1 LKIFVTT
8 KPQPF
13 LSAMDDWGT
22 DVSGVVRNVDATYLD
37 TFGRGRY
44 QGVTRDHWVELELPA
59 SAPSTGN
66 LYLLGTGWMHPTD
79 ATVNIA
85 LSQNSDP
92 APQGLSIETTDG
104 AGRWVVRKSGL
115 GFLAGKGKT
124 MVIDISHVFVPGA
137 PRKLR
142 LRTNLEIY
150 WDQLAW
156 AAGAATAIKVAT
168 APLRKADLLY
178 RGFSVMTSANPSSPE
193 IPDYNQLE
201 GTSQKW
207 RDLEGYYT
215 RHGDVRELID
225 KVDDRITIMN
235 AGDELRLEFS
245 ALPPPPLG
253 WKRDFVMVGD
263 GWIKDG
269 DYNCVFSNTVLPL
282 PYRAMKNYDKA
293 ASTLE
298 QDPAY
303 RLHPADWQNFHTR
316 YITPQWFQR
325 ALWN

>member
-1 LKIFVTT
+1 
-8 KPQPF
+8 
-13 LSAMDDWGT
+13 
-22 DVSGVVRNVDATYLD
+22 VRNADGNYLD

-59 SAPSTGN
+59 DAPLAGN
-66 LYLLGTGWMHPTD
+66 LYLIGTGWMHPTD

-92 APQGLSIETTDG
+92 QPRGLSIETLDATG
-104 AGRWVVRKSGL
+104 QWIVKKSGL

-124 MVIDISHVFVPGA
+124 MVIDLSHVFVSGA

-156 AAGAATAIKVAT
+156 ATGIENATTAGATVVTA

-178 RGFSVMTSANPSSPE
+178 RGFSVMKAANASSPE
-193 IPDYNQLE
+193 TPDYNQLE

-215 RHGDVRELID
+215 RHGDVRELVEN
-225 KVDDRITIMN
+225 VDDRITIMN
-235 AGDELRLEFS
+235 AGDELRLEFE
-245 ALPPPPLG
+245 ALPAPPRG
-253 WKRDFVMVGD
+253 WRRDFVMVGN

-269 DYNCVFSNTVLPL
+269 DYNSVFSNTVLPL
-282 PYRAMKNYDKA
+282 PYRAMKTYDRVA
-293 ASTLE
+293 TTLE

-316 YITPQWFQR
+316 YITPQWFRR

>member
-1 LKIFVTT
+1 M
-8 KPQPF
+8 
-13 LSAMDDWGT
+13 SAADDRGN
-22 DVSGVVRNVDATYLD
+22 DVGEIVRSVDARYLD

-59 SAPSTGN
+59 AAPSTGGV
-66 LYLLGTGWMHPTD
+66 YLVGTGWMHPTD

-85 LSQNSDP
+85 LSQNSDAP
-92 APQGLSIETTDG
+92 PQGLSIEAPDA
-104 AGRWVVRKSGL
+104 AGHWNVRKSGL

-124 MVIDISHVFVPGA
+124 MVIDLGGVFVPGA
-137 PRKLR
+137 PRRLR

-156 AAGAATAIKVAT
+156 ASGVEDTRTVVT
-168 APLRKADLLY
+168 DTPLRKADLRY
-178 RGFSVMTSANPSSPE
+178 RGFSVMKSADTSSPE
-193 IPDYNQLE
+193 TPDYNQLE
-201 GTSQKW
+201 GTAQKW

-215 RHGDVRELID
+215 RHGDVRELIE

-235 AGDELRLEFS
+235 AGDELRLEFA
-245 ALPPPPLG
+245 ALPAPPKG

-269 DYNCVFSNTVLPL
+269 DYNSVFSNTVLPL
-282 PYRAMKNYDKA
+282 PYHGLKTYDKA
-293 ASTLE
+293 ATELE

-303 RLHPADWQNFHTR
+303 KLHPGDWQKFHTR
-316 YITPQWFQR
+316 YVTAERFRR